1 MTTPDERT
9 AARSEL
15 ESLLRD
21 TARGQHQAFLDT
33 GGEHPEWAM
42 WYAENMH
49 GPLEQALDVETTRSE
64 LVYLLVRLSK
74 EHPEEAPEIDWVSYY
89 ADALLEHYHD

>member
-1 MTTPDERT
+1 MTRSDERT

-15 ESLLRD
+15 ESLLQNA
-21 TARGQHQAFLDT
+21 ARAHHQAFLDT

-42 WYAENMH
+42 WYAENLH

-64 LVYLLVRLSK
+64 LVYLLVKFSK
-74 EHPEEAPEIDWVSYY
+74 EHPENAPEIEWVSYY
-89 ADALLEHYHD
+89 AAKLLDYYLD

>member
-1 MTTPDERT
+1 MTTSDERP

-21 TARGQHQAFLDT
+21 AARAHHLAFLDT

-42 WYAENMH
+42 WYAENLH

-64 LVYLLVRLSK
+64 LVYLLVKLSK
-74 EHPEEAPEIDWVSYY
+74 EHPERAPEADWTSYY
-89 ADALLEHYHD
+89 AAELLEYYLD